1 MWAGL
6 PARAHDLRLIRAY
19 GAWLHDRVRR
29 HADREMYLGTF
40 FLRNRPMLKVIRRL
54 ADKREHEST
63 LRIAVL
69 GCSIGAEVYSILW
82 VLRRAHPDV
91 EISLQAVD
99 ISREALVLAEAAEYG
114 PETSDRVGSSIFA
127 RLTPA
132 ESQEMFDWEGDRGR
146 VKPWLREGITWQLDD
161 ASDPELSSVLGP
173 QDLVVA
179 NNFLCHMDAQA
190 AERCLRTLVR
200 LVAPGG
206 HLVVSGID
214 LDVRT
219 KVAIDLGWEPLP
231 DLKQESHD
239 GDPSVRAD
247 WPWHWWGLE
256 PLDRSR
262 SDWETRYASV
272 FRIGGG
278 SAREAQRRK
287 ARGLSR
293 GKHQHPVDALRRH
306 SLLAPSAGS
315 PLDSEAKFASPECSV
330 RRDQTNA
337 LERAARSAPCSP

>member
-1 MWAGL
+1 
-6 PARAHDLRLIRAY
+6 
-19 GAWLHDRVRR
+19 
-29 HADREMYLGTF
+29 MYVGTF
-40 FLRNRPMLKVIRRL
+40 FLRNRPMLELIRRL
-54 ADKREHEST
+54 ADGRQREST

-82 VLRRAHPDV
+82 VLRRARPDL
-91 EISLQAVD
+91 EISVHAVD
-99 ISREALVLAEAAEYG
+99 TSREVLDLAEAATYG
-114 PETSDRVGSSIFA
+114 PETSHRVGSSIFA

-132 ESQEMFDWEGDRGR
+132 ESQEMFDWEGERGR
-146 VKPWLREGITWQLDD
+146 VKSWLREGIAWQLGD
-161 ASDPELSSVLGP
+161 ACDPQLSSILGL
-173 QDLVVA
+173 QDVVVA
-179 NNFLCHMDAQA
+179 NNFLCHMDAQS
-190 AERCLRTLVR
+190 AEGCLRTLAR

-206 HLVVSGID
+206 HLVVSGVD

-272 FRIGGG
+272 FRIGEEVGKRGAAAEG
-278 SAREAQRRK
+278 SGVVKR
-287 ARGLSR
+287 
-293 GKHQHPVDALRRH
+293 
-306 SLLAPSAGS
+306 
-315 PLDSEAKFASPECSV
+315 
-330 RRDQTNA
+330 
-337 LERAARSAPCSP
+337 

>member
-1 MWAGL
+1 
-6 PARAHDLRLIRAY
+6 
-19 GAWLHDRVRR
+19 
-29 HADREMYLGTF
+29 MYLGTF
-40 FLRNRPMLKVIRRL
+40 FLRNRPLLELIRRL
-54 ADKREHEST
+54 ADDRERESA

-82 VLRRAHPDV
+82 VLRRARPDL
-91 EISLQAVD
+91 EISVHAVD
-99 ISREALVLAEAAEYG
+99 TSREVLDLAEAAEYG

-132 ESQEMFDWEGDRGR
+132 ESKEIFDWEGERGR
-146 VKPWLREGITWQLDD
+146 VKPWLREGITWQLGN
-161 ASDPELSSVLGP
+161 ACDPELSSVLRL

-179 NNFLCHMDAQA
+179 NNFLCHMDAKS
-190 AERCLRTLVR
+190 AEECLRTLAR
-200 LVAPGG
+200 LVTPGG
-206 HLVVSGID
+206 HLVVSGVD

-256 PLDRSR
+256 PFDRRR

-272 FRIGGG
+272 FRIGKGSGEGG
-278 SAREAQRRK
+278 AA
-287 ARGLSR
+287 A
-293 GKHQHPVDALRRH
+293 
-306 SLLAPSAGS
+306 
-315 PLDSEAKFASPECSV
+315 
-330 RRDQTNA
+330 
-337 LERAARSAPCSP
+337 ERTGVVKL